1 MRKLLVAATILAL
14 CTAGSAFAKTLRV
27 GVTPGP
33 HAQIM
38 EKVKE
43 VAAKRASR
51 SRYRSFRT
59 M

>member
-43 VAAKRASR
+43 VAAKKGIEIEI
-51 SRYRSFRT
+51 
-59 M
+59 